1 MPQCLLLKG
10 ILSKICQSCS
20 FCSLPGYTD
29 DSMMFDS
36 SSVLNRSVSTRRSN
50 RSNRKKNREVRL
62 GVKNFGYNSDD
73 EASGDASGDVRPTTI
88 SRNLTWKPAV
98 QRKPSFTDPTTDDAS
113 SYQPQSSGE
122 VCIESINEVRSNQE
136 WLNSFSKN
144 YIQMKFAL

>member
-1 MPQCLLLKG
+1 MNQQLHSDASTPLLISQLSLTCFNVCYSKVFCP
-10 ILSKICQSCS
+10 ILISYKV
-20 FCSLPGYTD
+20 FYSLPGYTD

-36 SSVLNRSVSTRRSN
+36 SSVLNRSLSMRRSN

-62 GVKNFGYNSDD
+62 GVKNLGYNSDD

-122 VCIESINEVRSNQE
+122 VCET
-136 WLNSFSKN
+136 F
-144 YIQMKFAL
+144 